1 MNVVIGILVAWSVA
15 VTFNAS
21 VTADKIEHLEYRI
34 ENIELQPVS
43 KCTHAG
49 RSR

>member
-1 MNVVIGILVAWSVA
+1 MNVVIGILVALSVVMTINILA
-15 VTFNAS
+15 N
-21 VTADKIEHLEYRI
+21 ADKIEHLEYRM

-43 KCTHAG
+43 KCAYAG